1 VIIVIKIGR
10 ELDSGIFPIQF
21 RSMETLGNSKYET
34 LSYINYYSLILIL
47 FFTVGCAQGFPE
59 LNPSKEAS
67 TAPGKEWKPHTGE
80 HSEFFPTEKLAGVP
94 SELEDVIK
102 ELTLSQMVEVALVNN
117 PTTLQ
122 AWEHAKAAAAAWAVA
137 RGIYYPQI
145 GGSAEYAYNKG
156 GGEAKGLNRYKEQ
169 YGQIGATLIYLLLDF
184 GGRSAQSE
192 AARQALFTA
201 NWNHNQAIQDVLL
214 NVASAYYKYIGDKA
228 QTRADE
234 VSLEEA
240 KTSLE
245 AAELRLEAGVGTLP
259 DVLQAKATMAQV
271 QFDLVAARGAVETSR
286 GALATAVGWAADTLF
301 DVSDEPSE
309 LPLKALEQNVED
321 LIVTAKKN
329 RPEFAAVEAFARQRL
344 AELREAQSNRF
355 PQLFTIGQIARWW
368 VRPDGL
374 SSDYFTNYLIGLQL
388 QIPIFQGFA
397 LVNAVREARANLKAA
412 RAALLV
418 EDQAV
423 IEDVWNAYYD
433 FRTAA
438 QQLEASEVLV
448 ASAKESY
455 DASLTR
461 FRSGVGD
468 IVELLNAQ
476 TLLAQARAEMVQSR
490 TNMFTSYA
498 ELVHAIGTELPSI
511 NNGSTITEP
520 ESVTGI
526 ENE

>member
-1 VIIVIKIGR
+1 
-10 ELDSGIFPIQF
+10 
-21 RSMETLGNSKYET
+21 MEKLGNSKYEP
-34 LSYINYYSLILIL
+34 LSYINFYILILIL
-47 FFTVGCAQGFPE
+47 LFTSGCAQGFPE

-67 TAPGKEWKPHTGE
+67 TAPGKEWKPRTGE
-80 HSEFFPTEKLAGVP
+80 YSEFFPTEELAGVP
-94 SELEDVIK
+94 QDLQKVIN
-102 ELTLSQMVEVALVNN
+102 ELTLSQLVDVALVNN

-137 RGIYYPQI
+137 RGIYYPQL

-169 YGQIGATLIYLLLDF
+169 YGQVGATLNYLLLDF
-184 GGRSAQSE
+184 GGRSAQAQ
-192 AARQALFTA
+192 AARQALLNA

-214 NVASAYYKYIGDKA
+214 IVASAYYKYIGNKA

-240 KTSLE
+240 KISLE

-271 QFDLVAARGAVETSR
+271 QFDLVADRGAVETSR
-286 GALATAVGWAADTLF
+286 GALATAVGWSADTEF
-301 DVSDEPSE
+301 DVAAEASD
-309 LPLKALEQNVED
+309 LPLKALQQNVED

-329 RPEFAAVEAFARQRL
+329 RPEFAAVEAFVRQRE

-355 PQLFTIGQIARWW
+355 PQLFAVGQIARWW

-374 SSDYFTNYLIGLQL
+374 SSDYFTNYLVGLQL

-412 RAALLV
+412 QAALLV
-418 EDQAV
+418 EEQAV
-423 IEDVWNAYYD
+423 IQDVWNAYYN

-455 DASLTR
+455 DASLAR

-476 TLLAQARAEMVQSR
+476 TLLAEARAEMVQSR

-498 ELVHAIGTELPSI
+498 GLVHAIGAELPSVSDV
-511 NNGSTITEP
+511 NTIGDP
-520 ESVTGI
+520 ESATGT

>member
-1 VIIVIKIGR
+1 MDK
-10 ELDSGIFPIQF
+10 
-21 RSMETLGNSKYET
+21 LGHSKFES
-34 LSYINYYSLILIL
+34 LSYINYYVLILIM
-47 FFTVGCAQGFPE
+47 FSTIACAQGFPE
-59 LNPSKEAS
+59 LNPSREAS
-67 TAPGKEWKPHTGE
+67 AAPGKEWRPSTGE
-80 HSEFFPTEKLAGVP
+80 HSEFFPTEELAGVP
-94 SELEDVIK
+94 SELEYVIN
-102 ELTLSQMVEVALVNN
+102 ELTLSQLVDVALVNN

-122 AWEHAKAAAAAWAVA
+122 AWERARAAAAAWGVA

-145 GGSAEYAYNKG
+145 GGSAAYGYSKG
-156 GGEAKGLNRYKEQ
+156 GGSAQGLVQFKEQ
-169 YGQIGATLIYLLLDF
+169 YGQVGATLNYLLLDF

-192 AARQALFTA
+192 AARQALFNA

-214 NVASAYYKYIGDKA
+214 NVASAFYKYIGDKA

-271 QFDLVAARGAVETSR
+271 QFDLVADRGAVETSR
-286 GALATAVGWAADTLF
+286 GQLATAVGWSADTEF
-301 DVSDEPSE
+301 DVADEASE
-309 LPLKALEQNVED
+309 LPLKALQQNVED
-321 LIVTAKKN
+321 LIVTAKKS
-329 RPEFAAVEAFARQRL
+329 RPEFAAVEAFVRQRE

-355 PQLFTIGQIARWW
+355 PQLFTVGQIARWW

-412 RAALLV
+412 QAALLV
-418 EDQAV
+418 EEQVV
-423 IEDVWNAYYD
+423 IQDVWNAYYN

-438 QQLEASEVLV
+438 KQLEASEVLV

-455 DASLTR
+455 DASLAR

-476 TLLAQARAEMVQSR
+476 TLLAEARAEMVQSR
-490 TNMFTSYA
+490 TNTFTSYA
-498 ELVHAIGTELPSI
+498 GLVHAIGAELPSVND
-511 NNGSTITEP
+511 NNTIGDP
-520 ESVTGI
+520 DSATGA

>member
-1 VIIVIKIGR
+1 MDKLVHSNF
-10 ELDSGIFPIQF
+10 EPPS
-21 RSMETLGNSKYET
+21 S
-34 LSYINYYSLILIL
+34 INYYILIFIIFL
-47 FFTVGCAQGFPE
+47 TFGCAQGFPE
-59 LNPSKEAS
+59 LNPSKETS
-67 TAPGKEWKPHTGE
+67 TAPGAVWRPHTGE
-80 HSEFFPTEKLAGVP
+80 YSEFFPTEELAGVP
-94 SELEDVIK
+94 SELGEYIN
-102 ELTLSQMVEVALVNN
+102 ELTLSQLVDVALVNN
-117 PTTLQ
+117 PTTIQ
-122 AWEHAKAAAAAWAVA
+122 AWERAKAAAAAWAVA

-145 GGSAEYAYNKG
+145 DGSAEYAYNKG

-169 YGQIGATLIYLLLDF
+169 YGHVGATLNYLLLDF
-184 GGRSAQSE
+184 GGRSAQSQ
-192 AARQALFTA
+192 AARQALYNA

-214 NVASAYYKYIGDKA
+214 NVASAYYKYIGNKA

-240 KTSLE
+240 KISLE

-271 QFDLVAARGAVETSR
+271 QFDLVADRGAVETSR
-286 GALATAVGWAADTLF
+286 GTLATAVGWSADTEF
-301 DVSDEPSE
+301 DVADEPSE
-309 LPLKALEQNVED
+309 LPLKALQQNVED

-329 RPEFAAVEAFARQRL
+329 RPEFAAVEAFVSQRE

-355 PQLFTIGQIARWW
+355 PQLFAVGQIARWW

-374 SSDYFTNYLIGLQL
+374 SSDYFTNYLVGLQL

-412 RAALLV
+412 QAALLV
-418 EDQAV
+418 EEQVV
-423 IEDVWNAYYD
+423 IQDVWNAYYN

-455 DASLTR
+455 DASLAR

-476 TLLAQARAEMVQSR
+476 TLLAEARAEKVQSR
-490 TNMFTSYA
+490 TSLFTFYA
-498 ELVHAIGTELPSI
+498 ELIHAIGAETPSI
-511 NNGSTITEP
+511 NNGITNADP
-520 ESVTGI
+520 KSGPGI

>member
-1 VIIVIKIGR
+1 MKKLRHSRPESSSYILIVII
-10 ELDSGIFPIQF
+10 LY
-21 RSMETLGNSKYET
+21 TA
-34 LSYINYYSLILIL
+34 
-47 FFTVGCAQGFPE
+47 GCAQGFPE

-67 TAPGKEWKPHTGE
+67 TAPGKEWKPRTE
-80 HSEFFPTEKLAGVP
+80 EYAEFFPTEDLVGVP
-94 SELEDVIK
+94 SELEDVID
-102 ELTLSQMVEVALVNN
+102 ELTLSQLVDVALVNN

-137 RGIYYPQI
+137 RGTYYPQI

-169 YGQIGATLIYLLLDF
+169 YGRVGATLNYLLLDF

-192 AARQALFTA
+192 AARQALFRA

-240 KTSLE
+240 ETSLE

-259 DVLQAKATMAQV
+259 DVLQAKATAAQV
-271 QFDLVAARGAVETSR
+271 QFDLVADRGAVETSR
-286 GALATAVGWAADTLF
+286 GALATAVGWSADTAF
-301 DVSDEPSE
+301 DVADEPSE
-309 LPLKALEQNVED
+309 LPLDALEQNVED
-321 LIVTAKKN
+321 LIAVAKRN
-329 RPEFAAVEAFARQRL
+329 RPEFAAVEAFVRQRQ
-344 AELREAQSNRF
+344 AELREAQSDRF
-355 PQLFTIGQIARWW
+355 PQLFTVGQTARWW

-374 SSDYFTNYLIGLQL
+374 SSDFFTNYLIGLQL

-412 RAALLV
+412 QAALLI
-418 EDQAV
+418 EEQLV
-423 IEDVWNAYYD
+423 IQDVWDAYYN

-438 QQLEASEVLV
+438 QQIEASEVLV

-455 DASLTR
+455 DASLAR

-476 TLLAQARAEMVQSR
+476 TLLAEARAEMVQSR

-511 NNGSTITEP
+511 DNETTIGRP
-520 ESVTGI
+520 ESVTGTD
-526 ENE
+526 NE

>member
-1 VIIVIKIGR
+1 
-10 ELDSGIFPIQF
+10 
-21 RSMETLGNSKYET
+21 METLGNSKYES

-47 FFTVGCAQGFPE
+47 FFTVGCAHGLPE

-67 TAPGKEWKPHTGE
+67 TAPGKEWKPPTGE
-80 HSEFFPTEKLAGVP
+80 RSEFFPTEKLAGVP

-102 ELTLSQMVEVALVNN
+102 ELTLSQMVDVALVNN

-122 AWEHAKAAAAAWAVA
+122 AWERAKAAAAAWAVA

-145 GGSAEYAYNKG
+145 GGSAAYAYSRG
-156 GGEAKGLNRYKEQ
+156 GGSALGLDQFQQQFGNV
-169 YGQIGATLIYLLLDF
+169 GATLNYLLLDF
-184 GGRSAQSE
+184 GGRGAQSE
-192 AARQALFTA
+192 AARQALFSA
-201 NWNHNQAIQDVLL
+201 NWNHNQVIQDVLL
-214 NVASAYYKYIGDKA
+214 NVASAYYNYIGNKA

-286 GALATAVGWAADTLF
+286 GALATAVGWSADTPF
-301 DVSDEPSE
+301 DVPEEPSE
-309 LPLKALEQNVED
+309 LPLGALKQNVED

-329 RPEFAAVEAFARQRL
+329 RPEFAAVEAFVRQRQ
-344 AELREAQSNRF
+344 AELRQARSNRF

-374 SSDYFTNYLIGLQL
+374 SSDYFSNYLIGLQL

-412 RAALLV
+412 EAALLV
-418 EDQAV
+418 EEQVV

-476 TLLAQARAEMVQSR
+476 TLLANARAEMVQSR
-490 TNMFTSYA
+490 TSMFTSYA
-498 ELVHAIGTELPSI
+498 ELVHSIGAELPSI
-511 NNGSTITEP
+511 SNGDAVIDRDSAP
-520 ESVTGI
+520 GI